1 MRDLR
6 QYWQEVRA
14 LERSL
19 PEFIWLMSVDDKKS
33 GMVGGRMAEV
43 GAAQAAKLLHA
54 KSYRMATND
63 EIAAHLAKEDQAR
76 RQSFHDGLRRKGI
89 AVVAVPVSPAQPTL
103 RAEDDKRAITKRQ

>member
-19 PEFIWLMSVDDKKS
+19 PEFIWLMSIEEKKS
-33 GMVGGRMAEV
+33 GMVGGRIAEL

-54 KSYRMATND
+54 KSYRMATDD

-76 RQSFHDGLRRKGI
+76 RQSFNDGLRRKGI
-89 AVVAVPVSPAQPTL
+89 AVVAVPIS
-103 RAEDDKRAITKRQ
+103 RGEDDKRAITKRL

>member
-14 LERSL
+14 LERTL
-19 PEFIWLMSVDDKKS
+19 AEFVWLMSLEDKKR

-43 GAAQAAKLLHA
+43 GAAQAAQLLHA
-54 KSYRMATND
+54 NTYRMATED

-76 RQSFHDGLRRKGI
+76 RQSFNEGLRRKGI
-89 AVVAVPVSPAQPTL
+89 AVVAVPTSATP
-103 RAEDDKRAITKRQ
+103 AEDGKRATTRRR